1 MDTNYDTWVQITIH
15 GYKIRYKGTDHTY
28 CTPVA
33 VAFQWIC
40 HLHGCVL
47 QIMEPPLIRSRGN
60 SSELLLYIFLGLGRW
75 GWGLRGAYVVHPTV
89 EHDSGGVTV
98 SCVETWKSHATEI
111 SDWKSEM
118 VELWIFTI
126 FSDKPEWMCIDNYP
140 SSNVIIGFVEYLL
153 IMLLSLLGILLDL

>member
-98 SCVETWKSHATEI
+98 SCVETWKSRHRNQWLKKWEG
-111 SDWKSEM
+111 
-118 VELWIFTI
+118 WIFG
-126 FSDKPEWMCIDNYP
+126 FSLFSVTNQNEC
-140 SSNVIIGFVEYLL
+140 V
-153 IMLLSLLGILLDL
+153 